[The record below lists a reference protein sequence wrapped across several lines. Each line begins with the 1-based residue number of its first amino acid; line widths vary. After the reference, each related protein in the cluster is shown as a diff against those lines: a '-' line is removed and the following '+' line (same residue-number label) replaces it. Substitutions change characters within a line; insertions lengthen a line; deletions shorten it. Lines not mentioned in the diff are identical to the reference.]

1 MKRNYLSAW
10 FFAFTALL
18 LFPLDAFAQQGA
30 EDIAQNITNSTTA
43 MPALLSGFMY
53 LTGIVLVITGLIKL
67 KEHVD
72 NERQT
77 PLRTPVIR
85 LIVAGMCFALPL
97 IFDVIRRTVLGTGD
111 NVFNES
117 VGLMGQLNGFLAGL
131 TAFAALGNN
140 FNTIL
145 FNIHAFSDRIPGI
158 ISALAYLLAILL
170 TASGIL
176 KLKEHVEEPEKTT
189 IKEPI
194 VRFLTAGA
202 LFALP
207 GIYEVVYTTV
217 AGTGVGFFGGAV
229 AILNTVNFLVASYAE
244 GIVPDCTLAAFG
256 LGQSFGDVIC
266 MAMLNSIGLPAFLTA
281 ISYVLGLIFGLWG
294 IVKIRDHVLN
304 PAQTRLNEGV
314 TRLLAAGAFFGMPVI
329 ATALQS
335 SFMPVPLAGLAL
347 DGTTG
352 YNGVLACGVFN
363 SLDQALGCFVDDIL
377 EPGQTV
383 LNFFCF
389 VAGLIFVMIGIS
401 RLVKSAQDGP
411 RGPGGLGTVATFV
424 TGGILMSGTSLLAAL
439 SGSLFGDTETA
450 TRGTLLFAAGMT
462 AAETNAA
469 LNVVSA
475 VIKFMIIIG
484 LVSFVRGIFILRDS
498 AEGKGQASVMSG
510 ITHII
515 GGALAVNLGPLIN
528 AIQWTLGITAFGVT
542 FI

>member
-10 FFAFTALL
+10 FSAFALIA
-18 LFPLDAFAQQGA
+18 LFPNAAFAQLGI
-30 EDIAQNITNSTTA
+30 EDIAQNISNSTTTL
-43 MPALLSGFMY
+43 PGLLAAFMY
-53 LTGIVLVITGLIKL
+53 LAGAVLLVTGLIKL

-77 PLRTPVIR
+77 PLRTPIIR
-85 LIVAGMCFALPL
+85 FIGAGLCFALPIITEAL
-97 IFDVIRRTVLGTGD
+97 QRTLLGAGD
-111 NVFNES
+111 NNFTES
-117 VGLMGQLNGFLAGL
+117 AGLMGQLNGFLAGL
-131 TAFAALGNN
+131 TMFAALGNN
-140 FNTIL
+140 FNTLL
-145 FNIHAFSDRIPGI
+145 FNIAAYSDSIPGL
-158 ISALAYLLAILL
+158 ISALSYLLAILL
-170 TASGIL
+170 MASGIL
-176 KLKEHVEEPEKTT
+176 KLREHVEEPEKVTL
-189 IKEPI
+189 KEPI
-194 VRFLTAGA
+194 TRLLIAGA
-202 LFALP
+202 LFGMPNIFEA
-207 GIYEVVYTTV
+207 IYTTV
-217 AGTGVGFFGGAV
+217 AGTGLGFFGGAV
-229 AILNTVNFLVASYAE
+229 ALLNTANFLVASYAE
-244 GIVPDCTLAAFG
+244 GIIPDCTLAAFG

-294 IVKIRDHVLN
+294 VLKIRDHVLN
-304 PAQTRLNEGV
+304 PTQTRLNEGV
-314 TRLLAAGAFFGMPVI
+314 TRLLAAGAFFGMPVV

-335 SFMPVPLAGLAL
+335 SFMPIPLAGLAL

-363 SLDQALGCFVDDIL
+363 SLDQAFGCFVDDIL

-439 SGSLFGDTETA
+439 SGSFFGDTETA

-475 VIKFMIIIG
+475 VIKFMIIVG
-484 LVSFVRGIFILRDS
+484 LLSFVRGIFILRDT

-510 ITHII
+510 ITHIV

>member
-10 FFAFTALL
+10 FFAFALIA
-18 LFPLDAFAQQGA
+18 LFPNTAFAQLGI
-30 EDIAQNITNSTTA
+30 EDIAQNISNSTTTL
-43 MPALLSGFMY
+43 PGLLAAFMY
-53 LTGIVLVITGLIKL
+53 LAGAVLLVTGLIKL

-77 PLRTPVIR
+77 PLRTPIIR
-85 LIVAGMCFALPL
+85 FIGAGLCFALPIITEAL
-97 IFDVIRRTVLGTGD
+97 QRTLLGAGD
-111 NVFNES
+111 NNFTES
-117 VGLMGQLNGFLAGL
+117 AGLMGQLNGFLAGL
-131 TAFAALGNN
+131 TMFAALGNN
-140 FNTIL
+140 FNTLL
-145 FNIHAFSDRIPGI
+145 FNIAAYSDSIPGL
-158 ISALAYLLAILL
+158 ISALSYLLAILL
-170 TASGIL
+170 MASGIL
-176 KLKEHVEEPEKTT
+176 KLREHVEEPEKVTL
-189 IKEPI
+189 KEPI
-194 VRFLTAGA
+194 TRLLIAGA
-202 LFALP
+202 LFGMPNIFEA
-207 GIYEVVYTTV
+207 IYTTV
-217 AGTGVGFFGGAV
+217 AGTGLGFFGGAV
-229 AILNTVNFLVASYAE
+229 ALLNTANFLVASYAE
-244 GIVPDCTLAAFG
+244 GIIPDCTLAAFG

-294 IVKIRDHVLN
+294 VLKIRDHVLN
-304 PAQTRLNEGV
+304 PTQTRLNEGV
-314 TRLLAAGAFFGMPVI
+314 TRLLAAGAFFGMPVV

-335 SFMPVPLAGLAL
+335 SFMPIPLAGLAL

-363 SLDQALGCFVDDIL
+363 SLDQAFGCFVDDIL

-439 SGSLFGDTETA
+439 SGSFFGDTETA

-475 VIKFMIIIG
+475 VIKFMIIVG
-484 LVSFVRGIFILRDS
+484 LLSFVRGIFILRDT

-510 ITHII
+510 ITHIV